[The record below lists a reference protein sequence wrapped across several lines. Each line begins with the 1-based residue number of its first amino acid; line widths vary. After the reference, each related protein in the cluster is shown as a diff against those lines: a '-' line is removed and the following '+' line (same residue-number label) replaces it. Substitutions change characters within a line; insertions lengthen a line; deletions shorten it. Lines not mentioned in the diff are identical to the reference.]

1 MDSRHHAS
9 LPCLSLHW
17 HEKKMQGFTTL
28 SFYAFSTHFT
38 KKATMDDDLLISI
51 PAPTQDFNDPSII
64 KIIGVGGGGGNAVA
78 NMYREQINGVRY
90 VVCNTDSKALS
101 DSPVPHR
108 VQIGPGWGAGGKPE
122 IGRKLA
128 EENIETIQS
137 IYDEET
143 KMAFIT
149 AGMGGG
155 TGTGAAPIIAHEAM
169 KRDILTIGIVT
180 IPFLFEMW
188 KRIDLALDG
197 VETMANEVDALLVV
211 NNERLRQIYPSL
223 SLPAS
228 FKKADETLTKA
239 VRSIVEII
247 TMHGTMNLDF
257 RDVETCLRGGGV
269 AIMSSGYGKGQN
281 RVTKAIDD
289 ALNSPLLND
298 RDIFKSKALRL
309 AIFFPPEKHG
319 RSMLMEEMDEVDAFM
334 KNFREDVDTKWGM
347 SEDENLKDEI
357 KVTILASGFKVM
369 SGIED
374 EESANIPL
382 TGEQLDEKRRR
393 EFRRD
398 NAYGNLKKNKPRRRT
413 YIFEGE
419 DFDNEELVA
428 TIENNDVLRRTERDM
443 VKFREIS
450 HAGRTFL

>member
-1 MDSRHHAS
+1 MHPCHAS
-9 LPCLSLHW
+9 PYIGMTKVAGSHNIILLRFLD
-17 HEKKMQGFTTL
+17 T
-28 SFYAFSTHFT
+28 FY
-38 KKATMDDDLLISI
+38 KKAIMDDDLLISI
-51 PAPTQDFNDPSII
+51 PTPTQDFNDPSII

-122 IGRKLA
+122 IGRELA
-128 EENIETIQS
+128 EKNIEAIRS

-257 RDVETCLRGGGV
+257 RDVDTCLRGGGV
-269 AIMSSGYGKGQN
+269 AIMSSGYGKGKN

-309 AIFFPPEKHG
+309 AIFFPPEENG
-319 RSMLMEEMDEVDAFM
+319 SSMLMEEMDEVDAFM

>member
-1 MDSRHHAS
+1 
-9 LPCLSLHW
+9 
-17 HEKKMQGFTTL
+17 
-28 SFYAFSTHFT
+28 
-38 KKATMDDDLLISI
+38 MDDDLLISI
-51 PAPTQDFNDPSII
+51 PESTQDFNDPSII

-78 NMYREQINGVRY
+78 NMYREQISGVRY
-90 VVCNTDSKALS
+90 VVCNTDSKALA
-101 DSPVPHR
+101 DSPIPHR

-122 IGRKLA
+122 IGRELA
-128 EENIETIQS
+128 LNNIEAIRS

-169 KRDILTIGIVT
+169 KRNILTIGIVT

-223 SLPAS
+223 SVPAS

-239 VRSIVEII
+239 VRSIVQII

-298 RDIFKSKALRL
+298 RDIFKSKSLRL
-309 AIFFPPEKHG
+309 AIFFPPDENG
-319 RSMLMEEMDEVDAFM
+319 NSMLMEEMDEVDAFM

-347 SEDENLKDEI
+347 EEDESLKDEI

-369 SGIED
+369 PGIE
-374 EESANIPL
+374 EEEPANIPL
-382 TGEQLDEKRRR
+382 TGEQIDEKRRR
-393 EFRRD
+393 DFRRD

-428 TIENNDVLRRTERDM
+428 TIESNDVLRRTERDM
-443 VKFREIS
+443 LKFREIS
-450 HAGRTFL
+450 HAGKTY

>member
-1 MDSRHHAS
+1 
-9 LPCLSLHW
+9 
-17 HEKKMQGFTTL
+17 
-28 SFYAFSTHFT
+28 
-38 KKATMDDDLLISI
+38 MDDDLLISI

-309 AIFFPPEKHG
+309 AIFFPPEEHG
-319 RSMLMEEMDEVDAFM
+319 SSMLMEEMDEVDAFM

-347 SEDENLKDEI
+347 SEDENLKYEI

>member
-1 MDSRHHAS
+1 MTKVTGSHNIILLRFLD
-9 LPCLSLHW
+9 
-17 HEKKMQGFTTL
+17 T
-28 SFYAFSTHFT
+28 FY
-38 KKATMDDDLLISI
+38 KKAIMDDDLLISI
-51 PAPTQDFNDPSII
+51 PTPTQDFNDPSII

-90 VVCNTDSKALS
+90 VVCNTDKKALD

-309 AIFFPPEKHG
+309 AIFFPPEEEG
-319 RSMLMEEMDEVDAFM
+319 NSMLMEEMDEVDAFM

>member
-1 MDSRHHAS
+1 MHPCHAPPYIGMTKVTGS
-9 LPCLSLHW
+9 HNIILLRFLD
-17 HEKKMQGFTTL
+17 T
-28 SFYAFSTHFT
+28 FY
-38 KKATMDDDLLISI
+38 KKAIMDDDLLISI
-51 PAPTQDFNDPSII
+51 PTPTQDFNDPSII

-309 AIFFPPEKHG
+309 AIFFPPEEHG
-319 RSMLMEEMDEVDAFM
+319 SSMLMEEMDEVDAFM

-428 TIENNDVLRRTERDM
+428 TIESNDVLRRTERDM
-443 VKFREIS
+443 LKFREIS
-450 HAGRTFL
+450 HAGKTY

>member
-1 MDSRHHAS
+1 MHPCHAPPYIGMTKVTGS
-9 LPCLSLHW
+9 HNIILLRFLD
-17 HEKKMQGFTTL
+17 T
-28 SFYAFSTHFT
+28 FY
-38 KKATMDDDLLISI
+38 KKAIMDDDLLISI
-51 PAPTQDFNDPSII
+51 PTPTQDFNDPSII

-223 SLPAS
+223 SLPA
-228 FKKADETLTKA
+228 
-239 VRSIVEII
+239 
-247 TMHGTMNLDF
+247 
-257 RDVETCLRGGGV
+257 
-269 AIMSSGYGKGQN
+269 
-281 RVTKAIDD
+281 
-289 ALNSPLLND
+289 
-298 RDIFKSKALRL
+298 
-309 AIFFPPEKHG
+309 
-319 RSMLMEEMDEVDAFM
+319 
-334 KNFREDVDTKWGM
+334 
-347 SEDENLKDEI
+347 
-357 KVTILASGFKVM
+357 
-369 SGIED
+369 
-374 EESANIPL
+374 
-382 TGEQLDEKRRR
+382 RRPTR
-393 EFRRD
+393 
-398 NAYGNLKKNKPRRRT
+398 
-413 YIFEGE
+413 
-419 DFDNEELVA
+419 
-428 TIENNDVLRRTERDM
+428 
-443 VKFREIS
+443 
-450 HAGRTFL
+450 H

>member
-1 MDSRHHAS
+1 
-9 LPCLSLHW
+9 
-17 HEKKMQGFTTL
+17 
-28 SFYAFSTHFT
+28 
-38 KKATMDDDLLISI
+38 MDDDLLISI
-51 PAPTQDFNDPSII
+51 PESTQNFNDPSII

-78 NMYREQINGVRY
+78 NMYHEQISGVRY
-90 VVCNTDSKALS
+90 VVCNTDSKALA
-101 DSPVPHR
+101 DSPIPHR

-122 IGRKLA
+122 IGRELA
-128 EENIETIQS
+128 LNNIEAIRS

-169 KRDILTIGIVT
+169 KRNILTIGIVT
-180 IPFLFEMW
+180 IPFLFELW

-223 SLPAS
+223 SVPAS

-239 VRSIVEII
+239 VRSIVQII

-289 ALNSPLLND
+289 ALNSP
-298 RDIFKSKALRL
+298 
-309 AIFFPPEKHG
+309 
-319 RSMLMEEMDEVDAFM
+319 
-334 KNFREDVDTKWGM
+334 
-347 SEDENLKDEI
+347 
-357 KVTILASGFKVM
+357 
-369 SGIED
+369 
-374 EESANIPL
+374 
-382 TGEQLDEKRRR
+382 
-393 EFRRD
+393 
-398 NAYGNLKKNKPRRRT
+398 
-413 YIFEGE
+413 
-419 DFDNEELVA
+419 
-428 TIENNDVLRRTERDM
+428 
-443 VKFREIS
+443 
-450 HAGRTFL
+450 

>member
-1 MDSRHHAS
+1 
-9 LPCLSLHW
+9 
-17 HEKKMQGFTTL
+17 
-28 SFYAFSTHFT
+28 
-38 KKATMDDDLLISI
+38 MDDDLLISI
-51 PAPTQDFNDPSII
+51 PESTQDFNDPSII

-78 NMYREQINGVRY
+78 NMYREQISGVRY
-90 VVCNTDSKALS
+90 VVCNTDSKALA
-101 DSPVPHR
+101 DSPIPHR

-122 IGRKLA
+122 IGRELA
-128 EENIETIQS
+128 LNNIEAIRS

-169 KRDILTIGIVT
+169 KRNILTIGIVT

-223 SLPAS
+223 SVPAS

-239 VRSIVEII
+239 VRSIVQII

-298 RDIFKSKALRL
+298 RDIFKSKSLRL
-309 AIFFPPEKHG
+309 AIFFPPDENG
-319 RSMLMEEMDEVDAFM
+319 NSMLMEEMDEVDAFM

-347 SEDENLKDEI
+347 EEDESLKDEI

-369 SGIED
+369 PGIE
-374 EESANIPL
+374 EEEPANIPL
-382 TGEQLDEKRRR
+382 TGEQIDEKRRR
-393 EFRRD
+393 DFRRD

-428 TIENNDVLRRTERDM
+428 TIESNDVLRRTERDM
-443 VKFREIS
+443 LKFREIS
-450 HAGRTFL
+450 HAGKVY